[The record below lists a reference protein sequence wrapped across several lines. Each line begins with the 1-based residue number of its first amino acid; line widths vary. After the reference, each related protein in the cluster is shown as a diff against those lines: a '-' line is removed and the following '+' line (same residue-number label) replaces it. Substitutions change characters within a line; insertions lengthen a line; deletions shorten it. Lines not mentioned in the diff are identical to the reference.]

1 MRSHSTGTPPTSSR
15 SKPPVRWRAALAGSL
30 LVAGSVTA
38 VGTVVGIA
46 GTAAAGAS
54 VRPAGLPSTLT
65 WGLNSTPRTL
75 FGPSDYSAE
84 GELVMTLIQGQMLT
98 YGPQEQLEPA
108 ILSSWKT
115 VSPLEYQ
122 YTVRPGVK
130 FSDGNPVTAADIA
143 YTLNLQLDPKL
154 ASQEGGLFVNVKS
167 VTSAGNVV
175 TLKLSHPDALVRQLP
190 ATICGLV
197 YEQSSVEK
205 NLLDYGT
212 PQVVPIGAGPYKVSQ
227 YVPDSQIVLVRNPF
241 YYGPKP
247 HFSSIV
253 FKIIPNSNTMLLALK
268 TGEINGTFAYDNTQ
282 LKEFEQF
289 ANVEHYPGLIW
300 QGLTLDMTEKP
311 FSDIHVREALYL
323 ATNRSLITTATGPGV
338 AEVSSTV
345 NEPGIYAGALSAS
358 EVSKLYGQIAT
369 YPYNIAK
376 AKQQMAM
383 SSVPK
388 GFSTT
393 LNVPEDDPTDSL
405 TAQILKSEWAQ
416 IGVKLGIRLM
426 PGGPRFQIILNHGPN
441 LGVQIIGNVP
451 DALDP
456 VEMPWEYFSNQQAA
470 VNGNNS
476 SNLKVPAVNS
486 LINQAQ
492 AAISPGASAKYSIE
506 AEIAASKYVPI
517 IPLSWVDGVVALQK
531 SWSLP
536 GLQAFT
542 PATYWTENLKG

>member
-1 MRSHSTGTPPTSSR
+1 M
-15 SKPPVRWRAALAGSL
+15 
-30 LVAGSVTA
+30 
-38 VGTVVGIA
+38 
-46 GTAAAGAS
+46 
-54 VRPAGLPSTLT
+54 RPAGLPSTLT

-75 FGPSDYSAE
+75 FGPTDYASEAD
-84 GELVMTLIQGQMLT
+84 LVMTLIQGQMLI
-98 YGPQEQLEPA
+98 YNAQEQLEPA

-143 YTLNLQLDPKL
+143 YTLNLQLNPKL
-154 ASQEGGLFVNVKS
+154 ASQEGGLFVNVKAITS
-167 VTSAGNVV
+167 SGDTVTVS
-175 TLKLSHPDALVRQLP
+175 LKRPDALVRQLP
-190 ATICGLV
+190 ATIVGLV
-197 YEQSSVEK
+197 YEESSVSK

-212 PQVVPIGAGPYKVSQ
+212 PQVLPIGAGPYKVSQ
-227 YVPDSQIVLVRNPF
+227 YVPDSQIVLVRNPY

-268 TGEINGTFAYDNTQ
+268 TGEVSGNFAYDNTQ
-282 LKEFEQF
+282 LKEYRQF

-300 QGLTLDMTEKP
+300 QGLTLDMSEKP

-323 ATNRSLITTATGPGV
+323 ATNRSLITDATGGAGV

-358 EVSKLYGQIAT
+358 TVSNLYGQIST
-369 YPYNIAK
+369 YPYDIAK
-376 AKQQMAM
+376 AKKQMAM
-383 SSVPK
+383 SSVPN

-405 TAQILKSEWAQ
+405 TAQILKEEWAQ

-426 PGGPRFQIILNHGPN
+426 PGGPRFQIILNHKPN

-456 VEMPWEYFSNQQAA
+456 VEMPWEYFSSQQAA

-476 SNLKVPAVNS
+476 SNLKIPAIDT

-492 AAISPGASAKYSIE
+492 AASNPGTSAKYSIE
-506 AEIAASKYVPI
+506 AAIAASKYIPI
-517 IPLSWVDGVVALQK
+517 IPLSWVDGVVVLQK
-531 SWSLP
+531 GWELP

-542 PATYWTENLKG
+542 PATYWTEDLKS

>member
-1 MRSHSTGTPPTSSR
+1 MRSHRTGSPVTMPPSQPLS
-15 SKPPVRWRAALAGSL
+15 RWRAALAGSL
-30 LVAGSVTA
+30 LVAGTVTA
-38 VGTVVGIA
+38 VGVATT
-46 GTAAAGAS
+46 TAATAS
-54 VRPAGLPSTLT
+54 MRPDGLPSTLT

-115 VSPLEYQ
+115 VSPLEFQ

-143 YTLNLQLDPKL
+143 YTLNLQLNPKL

-167 VTSAGNVV
+167 VTSSGNVV
-175 TLKLSHPDALVRQLP
+175 TLSLKHPDALVRQLP

-197 YEQSSVEK
+197 YEQSSVSK

-212 PQVVPIGAGPYKVSQ
+212 PQVLPIGAGPYKVSQ
-227 YVPDSQIVLVRNPF
+227 YVPDSQIVLVRNPY

-253 FKIIPNSNTMLLALK
+253 FKIIPNSNTLLLALK

-289 ANVEHYPGLIW
+289 ASVQHYPGLIW
-300 QGLTLDMTEKP
+300 QGLTLDMTQKP
-311 FSDIHVREALYL
+311 FSDIHVRKALYL
-323 ATNRSLITTATGPGV
+323 ATNRSLITSATGPGV

-358 EVSKLYGQIAT
+358 DVSSLYGQIAS
-369 YPYNIAK
+369 YPYDIAK

-451 DALDP
+451 DASDP
-456 VEMPWEYFSNQQAA
+456 VGDAVGVLLEPAGGRERQQLFQPEGPRRQHAD
-470 VNGNNS
+470 
-476 SNLKVPAVNS
+476 
-486 LINQAQ
+486 Q
-492 AAISPGASAKYSIE
+492 PGS
-506 AEIAASKYVPI
+506 
-517 IPLSWVDGVVALQK
+517 GGHQ
-531 SWSLP
+531 P
-536 GLQAFT
+536 GCLGQV
-542 PATYWTENLKG
+542 LDRG